1 MERLDGTRILRV
13 PANRLMQSH
22 PTATRTSVAALI
34 PAYFEEQ
41 EIREVASRAK
51 VQLDLVLVV
60 DDGSTDRTSQEARD
74 AGVEVIR
81 HEKNAGK
88 GAAIKTGLRALLDRP
103 GVEFVLI
110 LDGDGQH
117 LPEEIP
123 NFLAETNATGA
134 QMVVGNRMSDV
145 RDMPFVR
152 KCTNRYMSWTISRVI
167 GQHVPDTQCGFRLF
181 HRSLASEFLATACTS
196 FDFETEM
203 LALAARRGCR
213 IGAAKVSTIYG
224 DEVSKIHP
232 VHDTVRFFKLLR
244 RLKQEREAVR
254 HEN

>member
-1 MERLDGTRILRV
+1 M
-13 PANRLMQSH
+13 
-22 PTATRTSVAALI
+22 PTATRSNVAALI
-34 PAYFEEQ
+34 PGYFEEKH
-41 EIREVASRAK
+41 IREIATRTKA
-51 VQLDLVLVV
+51 QLDRVLVV
-60 DDGSTDRTSQEARD
+60 DDGSTDRTSEEAKA

-88 GAAIKTGLRALLDRP
+88 GAAIKTGMRALLDAP
-103 GVEFVLI
+103 GVEFILI

-117 LPEEIP
+117 LPAEIP
-123 NFLAETNATGA
+123 NFLAEANATGA
-134 QMVVGNRMSDV
+134 PMVVGNRMGDV

-167 GQHVPDTQCGFRLF
+167 GQRVPDSQCGFRMF
-181 HRSLASEFLATACTS
+181 HRTLAAEFLSMATIS

-203 LALAARRGCR
+203 LALAARRGFR

-232 VHDTVRFFKLLR
+232 LRDTVRFFKLLK
-244 RLKQEREAVR
+244 RLKREAR
-254 HEN
+254 AS